1 MKVETMYWKAEI
13 VIGCID
19 GVERF
24 FACSRFAVENTGVL
38 GKFSLSL
45 AEDRDDSDGRKVWP

>member
-1 MKVETMYWKAEI
+1 MKVETMRWKAEI
-13 VIGCID
+13 VMGCID
-19 GVERF
+19 DVERF